1 MNIIFQVFSTAVPV
15 WEQALRQVS
24 WYQCIV
30 AMAYFGAAWL
40 CFLNA
45 HIAKGALEAN
55 FIWYAAVGTLCVL
68 GANTLLHGDVFV
80 THIFRSA
87 AKLEGWYGQRRLV
100 QYLVIAGLTL
110 MALVAAYWLHSKFT
124 ACNVPSES
132 VALGLTALVIVLLVR
147 TVSAH
152 GTDAVMNYH
161 VLGISLGRLFE
172 LACIGF
178 VLHGA
183 LGCLRM
189 R

>member
-1 MNIIFQVFSTAVPV
+1 MFQVFSTAVPV

-24 WYQCIV
+24 GYQCII
-30 AMAYFGAAWL
+30 AIAYFGAAWL
-40 CFLNA
+40 CLLNA

-55 FIWYAAVGTLCVL
+55 FIWYAAVGTLCML
-68 GANTLLHGDVFV
+68 GANTVLHGDVFV

-87 AKLEGWYGQRRLV
+87 AKLEGWYGQRRPA
-100 QYLVIAGLTL
+100 QYLVVSGFTL
-110 MALVAAYWLHSKFT
+110 IALVATYGLRSRFT
-124 ACNVPSES
+124 ACDVPSES
-132 VALGLTALVIVLLVR
+132 VAWGLTVLLIILFIR

-152 GTDAVMNYH
+152 GTDVVMNHH
-161 VLGISLGRLFE
+161 VAGISLGRLFK
-172 LACIGF
+172 LAGIGF